1 MSTVVLPI
9 DILQRI
15 RTDFSERDTTAVIRS
30 LDAYV
35 GAESD
40 RVRRCVLH
48 LAAGGADKV
57 ARYIEAANTDY
68 RDVILWAEYDREDR
82 RVRDFSRAFE

>member
-1 MSTVVLPI
+1 MVLPS

-15 RTDFSERDTTAVIRS
+15 RTDFDERDAAAVVRS
-30 LDAYV
+30 LEAYA
-35 GAESD
+35 GRESD

-48 LAAGGADKV
+48 LSAGAIDKV
-57 ARYIEAANTDY
+57 AHFVEAANTDY
-68 RDVILWAEYDREDR
+68 RDVIFWAEYDRQDR